1 MCSLW
6 QDSGGSSFIKML
18 TRPHRQWMHCSSC
31 CPLHA
36 ELCFSC
42 CFPLSFSCRL
52 FLCPLHLPLYLLK
65 TSISLD
71 CRWNRQPTNTDPI
84 FFVVV
89 LPSAFFSLTLFCV
102 SFFFLFCSTV
112 VTVSVLF
119 SFNLNTF
126 QLCMNQALIN
136 LIMFRHAN
144 VTKLPLCY
152 IMCVCHIETFHM
164 FMWGG

>member
-1 MCSLW
+1 MDALFVLLS
-6 QDSGGSSFIKML
+6 
-18 TRPHRQWMHCSSC
+18 SSC
-31 CPLHA
+31 WTVFL
-36 ELCFSC
+36 LL
-42 CFPLSFSCRL
+42 LSSV
-52 FLCPLHLPLYLLK
+52 FL
-65 TSISLD
+65 
-71 CRWNRQPTNTDPI
+71 
-84 FFVVV
+84 
-89 LPSAFFSLTLFCV
+89 LPSLSMPPSSPSLSSENIHQPWLSLKPPAHKHRPNFFCCRVTFSLFFPLTLFCV